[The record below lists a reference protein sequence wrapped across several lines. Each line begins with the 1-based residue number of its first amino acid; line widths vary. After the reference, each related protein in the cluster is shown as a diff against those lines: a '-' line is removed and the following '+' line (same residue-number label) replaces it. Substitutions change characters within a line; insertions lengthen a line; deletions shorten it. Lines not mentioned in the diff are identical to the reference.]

1 MPLQYYKTSHWYSQ
15 ERNKKKCYV
24 AEKPHHFATKNIN
37 ILNIKR
43 VSGELLQQQECQL
56 DF

>member
-15 ERNKKKCYV
+15 VRNKKKCYV